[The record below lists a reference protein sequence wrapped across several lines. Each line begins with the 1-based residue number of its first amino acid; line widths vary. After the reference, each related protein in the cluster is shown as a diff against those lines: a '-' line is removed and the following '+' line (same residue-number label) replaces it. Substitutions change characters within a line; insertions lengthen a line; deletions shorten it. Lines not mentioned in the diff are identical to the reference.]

1 MSWEAVIFFPGVSLS
16 PLQLVGLIIAA
27 LAGLMLVAAAVMNR
41 RKRATR
47 DFEPESAH
55 ENGAQTDSGT
65 ESETDTETD
74 TETLAL
80 ESLDD
85 DDYLKRAFSA
95 HTHDPDIDEIPSFTS
110 LPHDTEGGG
119 RSETAAARPTTA
131 SAGDVS
137 SLLFRL
143 LGTKARILE
152 LERAERT
159 KTHVLTSTCQAL
171 ESLKESLDGS
181 SSELRDEIDEM
192 HELITGELSA
202 SHQSSE
208 SVQQLKEIIEAQY
221 DLLNKP
227 GAVYSAELL
236 LAKQSYVETIDASLD
251 RRLKNAERRETE
263 FALGKERI
271 MALKKQMV
279 RLKDSE
285 PDSTRAH

>member
-1 MSWEAVIFFPGVSLS
+1 MSWVADIFPGASLS
-16 PLQLVGLIIAA
+16 PLQLVGLVIAA
-27 LAGLMLVAAAVMNR
+27 LAGLMLVTAAVRSR
-41 RKRATR
+41 RKHTG
-47 DFEPESAH
+47 DDSEPESAH
-55 ENGAQTDSGT
+55 EDSAQT
-65 ESETDTETD
+65 ESESPVP
-74 TETLAL
+74 

-85 DDYLKRAFSA
+85 DDFLKRAFSA
-95 HTHDPDIDEIPSFTS
+95 HSQDPDTEEIPSFTS
-110 LPHDTEGGG
+110 LPHAAEPGG
-119 RSETAAARPTTA
+119 RSEAAATSTTA

-159 KTHVLTSTCQAL
+159 KSQVLTSTCQAL

-202 SHQSSE
+202 SHQSTE

-236 LAKQSYVETIDASLD
+236 LAKQSYVESIDASLD